1 MAELRQEAGLH
12 EMPIRELLKRLSHE
26 TTLLL
31 RQEIELAKAE
41 VIEKGKQA
49 GKGAGMFGAAGVAAL
64 AAVGALTAFLIIAL
78 SAVMAAWLAA
88 LIVTVGYG
96 TVAFVLAQSGKHR
109 FAEAKPLMPTQTI
122 QTLKEDVQ
130 WAKTRAGSA
139 RR

>member
-1 MAELRQEAGLH
+1 MAEFRQEADLH
-12 EMPIRELLKRLSHE
+12 DLPIGDLLKRLSHE

-31 RQEIELAKAE
+31 RQEIDLAKAE
-41 VIEKGKQA
+41 VSEKGKQA
-49 GKGAGMFGAAGVAAL
+49 GKGASMFGAAGVAAL

-78 SAVMAAWLAA
+78 SSVMAAWLAA
-88 LIVTVGYG
+88 LIVTIVYG
-96 TVAFVLAQSGKHR
+96 VVAFVLAQSGKHK
-109 FAEAKPLMPTQTI
+109 FAAAKPLMPTQTI